1 MNNNS
6 VMDFRTLDLGTGAPT
21 SVEMETIKVEVTA
34 DDMVTDYARA
44 FVKEAYR
51 VAPLRAEQ
59 VKLTEDEMIA
69 YAKFLLVKRI
79 ECIED
84 NCKDW
89 RRLKTLYIPVFLQ
102 YSLRMIGK
110 IIIRK
115 RGLTL
120 IPDMTD
126 RDTISLEEAINI
138 SNKIGAFEDDL
149 QLVQDAM
156 PRDNNGDINVMSTA
170 LIAGYVRAL
179 NEVEHAS
186 DTYVAAFLGMKLR
199 EEQAF
204 AVLYRTQYDDIEFIR
219 AALTQNKRLF
229 T

>member
-1 MNNNS
+1 MSKNI
-6 VMDFRTLDLGTGAPT
+6 MDFKTLDLGTGAPT
-21 SVEMETIKVEVTA
+21 SVEMEVIKVEVTA

-51 VAPLRAEQ
+51 VAPSRAEQ

-84 NCKDW
+84 DCKDW
-89 RRLKTLYIPVFLQ
+89 RRLKSLYIPVFLQ
-102 YSLRMIGK
+102 YALRMIGK
-110 IIIRK
+110 VTIRK

-120 IPDMTD
+120 LPVMTD
-126 RDTISLEEAINI
+126 RDTISLDEALVI
-138 SNKIGAFEDDL
+138 SNKVGSFEDDL

-156 PRDNNGDINVMSTA
+156 PRDNNGDVNVMSTA

-204 AVLYRTQYDDIEFIR
+204 AVLYRTQYDDVEFIR
-219 AALTQNKRLF
+219 SALTLNKRLF

>member
-1 MNNNS
+1 MSKNL
-6 VMDFRTLDLGTGAPT
+6 MDYQTLDLGTGAPT
-21 SVEMETIKVEVTA
+21 SVRMETVKVEVTA

-51 VAPLRAEQ
+51 VAPARAEQ

-79 ECIED
+79 ECVED
-84 NCKDW
+84 DCKDW

-102 YSLRMIGK
+102 YALRMIGK
-110 IIIRK
+110 VVIRK

-120 IPDMTD
+120 VPDMTD
-126 RDTISLEEAINI
+126 RTTITLEEAYTI
-138 SNKIGAFEDDL
+138 SDKVGSFEDEL

-156 PRDNNGDINVMSTA
+156 PRDNSGDVNVMSTA
-170 LIAGYVRAL
+170 LIAGYVRSMF
-179 NEVEHAS
+179 EVEHVS
-186 DTYVAAFLGMKLR
+186 DTYVAAFLGMKLA

-204 AVLYRTQYDDIEFIR
+204 AVLYRVQYDDIDFIR
-219 AALTQNKRLF
+219 SALSLNRKLF
-229 T
+229 A